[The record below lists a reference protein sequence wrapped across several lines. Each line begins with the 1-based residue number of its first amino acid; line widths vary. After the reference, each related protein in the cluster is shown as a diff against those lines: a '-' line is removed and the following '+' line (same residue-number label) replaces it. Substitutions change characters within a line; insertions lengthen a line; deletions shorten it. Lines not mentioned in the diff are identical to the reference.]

1 MRPHGV
7 IGVIVGKI
15 MDLMN
20 RRACQYA
27 QRRLHGDA
35 VLEIGFGTGQLVRFL
50 NEEGTHRYVAGVD
63 PSPLMLKTARKRN
76 RRPVERGEVDLRL
89 GDASSLPWRDACFDS
104 VAAVHSFQFW
114 NDPLH
119 DLREVRRV
127 LRPGG
132 QLLLILR
139 AHNPDR
145 RVDWLPNPLSR
156 GANEIAETCVALR
169 QCGFSDV
176 AAEGKVGSSAVVVA
190 RRA

>member
-15 MDLMN
+15 MDVMN

-27 QRRLHGDA
+27 RRRLHGDA

-50 NEEGTHRYVAGVD
+50 SEDGTHRFVAGID

-76 RRPVERGEVDLRL
+76 RRLVERGEVDLRL
-89 GDASSLPWRDACFDS
+89 GDASSLPWHESSFDA
-104 VAAVHSFQFW
+104 VAALHSFQFW

-127 LRPGG
+127 LKPGG
-132 QLLLILR
+132 QLMLILR
-139 AHNPDR
+139 ARNPHHSA
-145 RVDWLPNPLSR
+145 DWLPNPLSR
-156 GANEIAETCVALR
+156 SQNEIAETCVALR
-169 QCGFSDV
+169 QCGFLDI

>member
-15 MDLMN
+15 MDLLN
-20 RRACQYA
+20 RRACQFA
-27 QRRLHGDA
+27 RRKLHGDA
-35 VLEIGFGTGQLVRFL
+35 VLEIGFGTGQLVRL
-50 NEEGTHRYVAGVD
+50 LSDDGTHRFVAGID
-63 PSPLMLKTARKRN
+63 PSPLMLRMARKRN
-76 RRPVERGEVDLRL
+76 KKPVERGEVDLRL
-89 GDASSLPWRDACFDS
+89 GEVSTLPWGDAYFDA
-104 VAAVHSFQFW
+104 VAALHSFQFW

-127 LRPGG
+127 LKPGG

-139 AHNPDR
+139 ARNPNR
-145 RVDWLPNPLSR
+145 ADWLPNPLSR
-156 GANEIAETCVALR
+156 GSNEIAETCVALR
-169 QCGFSDV
+169 QSGFSDI